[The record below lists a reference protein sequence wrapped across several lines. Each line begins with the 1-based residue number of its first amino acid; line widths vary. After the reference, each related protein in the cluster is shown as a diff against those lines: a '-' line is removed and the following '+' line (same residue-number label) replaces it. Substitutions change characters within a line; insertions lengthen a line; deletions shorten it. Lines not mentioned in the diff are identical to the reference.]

1 MAVLQMQKLCICA
14 LKKDRKSLMEF
25 LQAAGVLELTAE
37 AEPDEVFKRTDTLED
52 RQKFERNAATA
63 DRALEVLAA
72 VVPEETSMLAGLAG
86 KPLAKAG
93 AYRETEANAEALLGQ
108 AERILN
114 LQKQITEEKTV
125 ALRLLAEAESL
136 KPWQKLEIPLA
147 YQETKRCAILAGAV
161 GGGAYTQEEIYA
173 SVAKQEPQLEKW
185 ELEVVGSDA
194 DQTCIAV
201 ICLKEDE
208 EKLETALRS
217 IGFARPA
224 RPVEEVPAAYAKK
237 LKAQAAEH
245 EGRAAATE
253 EELKQCAPARED
265 LKLLSDYYRLRAQK
279 YEALGEILQSEK
291 TCMITGFIPKR
302 DAKGLEEKLNSRF
315 ELAVESS
322 DVPEDEEAPVL
333 LSNGT
338 FAASAEG
345 VTASFGLPAKG
356 EMDPTGIMAACYVF
370 LFGLMLSDAATKAF
384 VLSYSR
390 ALREELRP
398 RRIGV
403 TAVCPGPVKTEFFDI
418 AETTGEI
425 PLYKRLVMA
434 DPHKVVKLAICDCM
448 AGKSVSVYGVWMK
461 AFFVLCKV
469 VPHEW
474 ILRAMQALN
483 H

>member
-37 AEPDEVFKRTDTLED
+37 AEPDEVFKRMDTLED

-114 LQKQITEEKTV
+114 LQKQITEEKTA

-147 YQETKRCAILAGAV
+147 YQETKRCAILVGAV

-253 EELKQCAPARED
+253 EELKQCASARED

-333 LSNGT
+333 LSNGP

-345 VTASFGLPAKG
+345 V
-356 EMDPTGIMAACYVF
+356 
-370 LFGLMLSDAATKAF
+370 
-384 VLSYSR
+384 R
-390 ALREELRP
+390 AL
-398 RRIGV
+398 
-403 TAVCPGPVKTEFFDI
+403 
-418 AETTGEI
+418 
-425 PLYKRLVMA
+425 
-434 DPHKVVKLAICDCM
+434 
-448 AGKSVSVYGVWMK
+448 S
-461 AFFVLCKV
+461 FV
-469 VPHEW
+469 
-474 ILRAMQALN
+474 R
-483 H
+483 